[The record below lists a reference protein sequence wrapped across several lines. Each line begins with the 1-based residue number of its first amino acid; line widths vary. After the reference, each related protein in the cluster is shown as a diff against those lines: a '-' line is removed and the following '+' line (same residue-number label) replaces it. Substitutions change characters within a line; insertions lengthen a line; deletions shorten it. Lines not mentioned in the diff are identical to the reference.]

1 MSRLDKT
8 NPCYFCYLIWVK
20 SIIYRLFD
28 CFLTLEGIVWKYCDT
43 CLLFINWTI
52 LSQIRNH
59 FLLAH
64 LFYLHIAQWVY
75 VTQSHFFR
83 VCFLINIKNPRRGQ
97 KIWNSCKKNNQWNLK
112 YLQCDLGPK
121 LPAKCLYDLKAFI
134 IVKFCNVLFRNLTN
148 QNIKI
153 KINFRKMRN

>member
-1 MSRLDKT
+1 MF
-8 NPCYFCYLIWVK
+8 PY
-20 SIIYRLFD
+20 
-28 CFLTLEGIVWKYCDT
+28 KY
-43 CLLFINWTI
+43 
-52 LSQIRNH
+52 
-59 FLLAH
+59 
-64 LFYLHIAQWVY
+64 
-75 VTQSHFFR
+75 
-83 VCFLINIKNPRRGQ
+83 KNPEGER
-97 KIWNSCKKNNQWNLK
+97 KNETPVKKYNQWNLK